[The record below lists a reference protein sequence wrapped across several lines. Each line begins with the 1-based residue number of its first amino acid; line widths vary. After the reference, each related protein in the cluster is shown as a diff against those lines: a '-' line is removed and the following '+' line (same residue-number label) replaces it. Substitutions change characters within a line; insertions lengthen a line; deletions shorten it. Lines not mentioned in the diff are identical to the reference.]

1 MVSAIERLFFIVAL
15 CSLLFSKINT
25 SQEVLLVDKIR
36 VAVFASGSGTNLQ
49 AIIDADIQ
57 TIQIVLVFTNNP
69 VAYAIERAKNHNIP
83 VEVLDHKNYQ
93 TREEYEERIIEVL
106 DPYKPDLIA
115 LAGFMRI
122 LSPVLVRA
130 YKDKIINIHP
140 ALLPSFP
147 GINSAKQALEYGVK
161 YTGVTVH
168 FVDEGVD
175 TGPIILQ
182 SVVPIEDGDT
192 EDTLLHKIHEVEHR
206 IYPKAIELVSSG
218 EIEVIGRRVLNKS

>member
-1 MVSAIERLFFIVAL
+1 MG
-15 CSLLFSKINT
+15 KM
-25 SQEVLLVDKIR
+25 R

-57 TIQIVLVFTNNP
+57 TIEIAVVFTNNP
-69 VAYAIERAKNHNIP
+69 DAYAIERAKKHNIQ
-83 VEVLDHKNYQ
+83 VEIIDHKNYK
-93 TREEYEERIIEVL
+93 TREEYEKHIIKVL
-106 DPYKPDLIA
+106 GPYKLNLIV

-122 LSPVLVRA
+122 LSTVFVRA
-130 YKDKIINIHP
+130 YKNKIVNIHP

-147 GINSAKQALEYGVK
+147 GINAGRQALEYGVK

-182 SVVPIEDGDT
+182 SVVEIKDEDT
-192 EDTLLHKIHEVEHR
+192 EDTLLEKIHEVEHR
-206 IYPKAIELVSSG
+206 IYPKAIELISSG
-218 EIEVIGRRVLNKS
+218 EIEVIGRRVIKKS

>member
-1 MVSAIERLFFIVAL
+1 M
-15 CSLLFSKINT
+15 
-25 SQEVLLVDKIR
+25 R

-57 TIQIVLVFTNNP
+57 TIEIAVVFTNNP
-69 VAYAIERAKNHNIP
+69 DAYAIERAKKHNIQ
-83 VEVLDHKNYQ
+83 VEIIDHKNYK
-93 TREEYEERIIEVL
+93 TREEYEKHIIDVL
-106 DPYKPDLIA
+106 DPYKLNLIV

-122 LSPVLVRA
+122 LSTVFVRA
-130 YKDKIINIHP
+130 YKNKIVNIHP

-147 GINSAKQALEYGVK
+147 GINAVRQALEYGVK

-182 SVVPIEDGDT
+182 SVVEIEDEDT
-192 EDTLLHKIHEVEHR
+192 EDTLLEKIHEVEHR
-206 IYPKAIELVSSG
+206 IYPKAIELISSG
-218 EIEVIGRRVLNKS
+218 EIEVIGRRVIKKS

>member
-1 MVSAIERLFFIVAL
+1 M
-15 CSLLFSKINT
+15 
-25 SQEVLLVDKIR
+25 DKMR

-57 TIQIVLVFTNNP
+57 TIEIAVVFTNNP
-69 VAYAIERAKNHNIP
+69 DAYAIERAKKHNIQ
-83 VEVLDHKNYQ
+83 VEIIDHKNYK
-93 TREEYEERIIEVL
+93 TREEYEKHIIEVL
-106 DPYKPDLIA
+106 YPYKLNLIV

-122 LSPVLVRA
+122 LSTVFVRA
-130 YKDKIINIHP
+130 YKNKIVNIHP

-147 GINSAKQALEYGVK
+147 GINAVRQALEYGVK

-182 SVVPIEDGDT
+182 SVVEIEDEDT
-192 EDTLLHKIHEVEHR
+192 EDTLLEKIHEVEHR
-206 IYPKAIELVSSG
+206 IYPKAIELISSG
-218 EIEVIGRRVLNKS
+218 EIEVIGRRVIKKS

>member
-1 MVSAIERLFFIVAL
+1 VGKM
-15 CSLLFSKINT
+15 
-25 SQEVLLVDKIR
+25 R

-57 TIQIVLVFTNNP
+57 TIEIAVVFTNNP
-69 VAYAIERAKNHNIP
+69 DAYAIERAKKHNIQ
-83 VEVLDHKNYQ
+83 VEIIDHKNYK
-93 TREEYEERIIEVL
+93 TREEYEKHIIEVL
-106 DPYKPDLIA
+106 DPYKLNLIV

-122 LSPVLVRA
+122 FSTVFVRA
-130 YKDKIINIHP
+130 YKNKIVNIHP

-147 GINSAKQALEYGVK
+147 GINAGRQALEYGVK

-182 SVVPIEDGDT
+182 SVVEIEDEDT
-192 EDTLLHKIHEVEHR
+192 EDTLLEKIHEVEHR
-206 IYPKAIELVSSG
+206 IYPKAIELISSG
-218 EIEVIGRRVLNKS
+218 EIEVIGRRVIKKS

>member
-1 MVSAIERLFFIVAL
+1 
-15 CSLLFSKINT
+15 
-25 SQEVLLVDKIR
+25 VDKMR

-49 AIIDADIQ
+49 AIIDAEIQ
-57 TIQIVLVFTNNP
+57 TIEIALVFSNNP
-69 VAYAIERAKNHNIP
+69 DSYALMRAKNHNVP
-83 VEVLDHKNYQ
+83 VEVIDHKNYK
-93 TREEYEERIIEVL
+93 TREEYEKHIIKTLE
-106 DPYKPDLIA
+106 PYNLDLIV

-122 LSPVLVRA
+122 LSKVFVGA

-182 SVVPIEDGDT
+182 SIVEIEDEDT
-192 EDTLLHKIHEVEHR
+192 EDKLLHKIHEVEHL

-218 EIEVIGRRVLNKS
+218 EIEVIGRRVVKKS

>member
-1 MVSAIERLFFIVAL
+1 MG
-15 CSLLFSKINT
+15 KM
-25 SQEVLLVDKIR
+25 R

-57 TIQIVLVFTNNP
+57 TIEIAVVFTNNP
-69 VAYAIERAKNHNIP
+69 DAYAIERAKKHNIQ
-83 VEVLDHKNYQ
+83 VEIIDHKNYK
-93 TREEYEERIIEVL
+93 TREEYEKHIIEVL
-106 DPYKPDLIA
+106 YPYKLNLIV

-122 LSPVLVRA
+122 LSTVFVRA
-130 YKDKIINIHP
+130 YKNKIVNIHP

-147 GINSAKQALEYGVK
+147 GINAGRRALEYGVK

-182 SVVPIEDGDT
+182 SVVEIEDEDT
-192 EDTLLHKIHEVEHR
+192 EDTLLEKIHEVEHR
-206 IYPKAIELVSSG
+206 IYPKAIELISSG
-218 EIEVIGRRVLNKS
+218 EIEVIGRRVIKKS

>member
-1 MVSAIERLFFIVAL
+1 MG
-15 CSLLFSKINT
+15 KM
-25 SQEVLLVDKIR
+25 R

-57 TIQIVLVFTNNP
+57 TIEIAVVFTNNP
-69 VAYAIERAKNHNIP
+69 DAYAIERAKKHNIQ
-83 VEVLDHKNYQ
+83 VEIIDHKNYK
-93 TREEYEERIIEVL
+93 TREEYEKHIIEVL
-106 DPYKPDLIA
+106 DPYKLNLIV

-122 LSPVLVRA
+122 LSTVFVRA
-130 YKDKIINIHP
+130 YKNKIVNIHP

-147 GINSAKQALEYGVK
+147 GINAGRQALEYGVK

-182 SVVPIEDGDT
+182 SVVEIKDEDT
-192 EDTLLHKIHEVEHR
+192 EDTLLEKIHEVEHR
-206 IYPKAIELVSSG
+206 IYPKAIELISSG
-218 EIEVIGRRVLNKS
+218 EIEVIGRRVIKKS

>member
-1 MVSAIERLFFIVAL
+1 MG
-15 CSLLFSKINT
+15 KM
-25 SQEVLLVDKIR
+25 R

-57 TIQIVLVFTNNP
+57 TIEIAVVFTNNP
-69 VAYAIERAKNHNIP
+69 DAYAIERAKKHNIQ
-83 VEVLDHKNYQ
+83 VEIIDHKNYK
-93 TREEYEERIIEVL
+93 TREEYEKHIIEVL
-106 DPYKPDLIA
+106 DPYKLNLIA

-122 LSPVLVRA
+122 LSTVFVRA
-130 YKDKIINIHP
+130 YKNKIVNIHP

-147 GINSAKQALEYGVK
+147 GINAGRQALEYGVK

-182 SVVPIEDGDT
+182 SVVEIEDEDT
-192 EDTLLHKIHEVEHR
+192 EDTLLEKIHEVEHR
-206 IYPKAIELVSSG
+206 IYPKAIELISSG
-218 EIEVIGRRVLNKS
+218 EIEIIGRRVIKKS

>member
-1 MVSAIERLFFIVAL
+1 M
-15 CSLLFSKINT
+15 
-25 SQEVLLVDKIR
+25 DKMR

-49 AIIDADIQ
+49 AIIDAEIQ

-69 VAYAIERAKNHNIP
+69 EAYAIERAKNHNIP
-83 VEVLDHKNYQ
+83 VEVIDHKNYK
-93 TREEYEERIIEVL
+93 TREEYEKHIIKTLE
-106 DPYKPDLIA
+106 PYNLDLIV

-122 LSPVLVRA
+122 LSKVFVGA

-182 SVVPIEDGDT
+182 SIVEIEDGDT
-192 EDTLLHKIHEVEHR
+192 EDKLLHKIHEVEHL

-218 EIEVIGRRVLNKS
+218 EIEVIGRRVVKKS

>member
-1 MVSAIERLFFIVAL
+1 M
-15 CSLLFSKINT
+15 
-25 SQEVLLVDKIR
+25 R

-49 AIIDADIQ
+49 AIIDAEIQ

-69 VAYAIERAKNHNIP
+69 EAYAIERAKNHNIP
-83 VEVLDHKNYQ
+83 VEVIDHKNYK
-93 TREEYEERIIEVL
+93 TREEYEKHIIKTLE
-106 DPYKPDLIA
+106 PYNLDLIV

-122 LSPVLVRA
+122 LSKVFVGA

-182 SVVPIEDGDT
+182 SIVEIEDGDT
-192 EDTLLHKIHEVEHR
+192 EDKLLHKIHEVEHL

-218 EIEVIGRRVLNKS
+218 EIEVIGRRVVKKS

>member
-1 MVSAIERLFFIVAL
+1 MG
-15 CSLLFSKINT
+15 KM
-25 SQEVLLVDKIR
+25 R

-57 TIQIVLVFTNNP
+57 TIEIAVVFTNNP
-69 VAYAIERAKNHNIP
+69 DAYAIERAKKHNIQ
-83 VEVLDHKNYQ
+83 VEIIDHKNYK
-93 TREEYEERIIEVL
+93 TREEYEKHIIEVL
-106 DPYKPDLIA
+106 DPYKLNLIV

-122 LSPVLVRA
+122 LSTVFVRA
-130 YKDKIINIHP
+130 YKNKIVNIHP

-147 GINSAKQALEYGVK
+147 GINAGRQALEYGVK

-182 SVVPIEDGDT
+182 SVVEIEDEDT
-192 EDTLLHKIHEVEHR
+192 EDTLLEKIHEVEHR
-206 IYPKAIELVSSG
+206 IYPKAIELISSG
-218 EIEVIGRRVLNKS
+218 EIEVIGRRVIKKS

>member
-1 MVSAIERLFFIVAL
+1 MG
-15 CSLLFSKINT
+15 KM
-25 SQEVLLVDKIR
+25 R

-57 TIQIVLVFTNNP
+57 TIEIAVVFTNNP
-69 VAYAIERAKNHNIP
+69 DAYAIERAKKHNIQ
-83 VEVLDHKNYQ
+83 VEIIDHKNYK
-93 TREEYEERIIEVL
+93 TREEYEKHIIDVL
-106 DPYKPDLIA
+106 DPYKLNLIA

-122 LSPVLVRA
+122 LSAVFVRA
-130 YKDKIINIHP
+130 YKNKIVNIHP

-147 GINSAKQALEYGVK
+147 GINAVRQALEYGVK

-182 SVVPIEDGDT
+182 SVVEIEDEDT
-192 EDTLLHKIHEVEHR
+192 EDTLLEKIHEVEHR
-206 IYPKAIELVSSG
+206 IYPKAIELISSG
-218 EIEVIGRRVLNKS
+218 EIEVIGRRVIKKS

>member
-1 MVSAIERLFFIVAL
+1 M
-15 CSLLFSKINT
+15 
-25 SQEVLLVDKIR
+25 R

-57 TIQIVLVFTNNP
+57 TIEIAVVFTNNP
-69 VAYAIERAKNHNIP
+69 DAYAIERAKKHNIQ
-83 VEVLDHKNYQ
+83 VEIIDHKNYK
-93 TREEYEERIIEVL
+93 TREEYEKHIIKVL
-106 DPYKPDLIA
+106 GPYKLNLIV

-122 LSPVLVRA
+122 LSTVFVRA
-130 YKDKIINIHP
+130 YKNKIVNIHP

-147 GINSAKQALEYGVK
+147 GINAGRRALEYGVK

-182 SVVPIEDGDT
+182 SVVEIKDEDT
-192 EDTLLHKIHEVEHR
+192 EDTLLEKIHEVEHR
-206 IYPKAIELVSSG
+206 IYPKAIELISSG
-218 EIEVIGRRVLNKS
+218 EIEVIGRRVIKKS

>member
-1 MVSAIERLFFIVAL
+1 MG
-15 CSLLFSKINT
+15 KM
-25 SQEVLLVDKIR
+25 R

-57 TIQIVLVFTNNP
+57 TIEIAVVFTNNP
-69 VAYAIERAKNHNIP
+69 DAYAIERAKKHNIQ
-83 VEVLDHKNYQ
+83 VEIIDHKNYK
-93 TREEYEERIIEVL
+93 TREEYEKHIIEVL
-106 DPYKPDLIA
+106 DPYKLNLIV

-122 LSPVLVRA
+122 LSTVFVRA
-130 YKDKIINIHP
+130 YKNKIVNIHP

-147 GINSAKQALEYGVK
+147 GINAVRQALEYGVK

-182 SVVPIEDGDT
+182 SVVEIEDEDT
-192 EDTLLHKIHEVEHR
+192 EDTLLEKIHEVEHR
-206 IYPKAIELVSSG
+206 IYPKAIELISSG
-218 EIEVIGRRVLNKS
+218 EIEVIGRRVIKKS

>member
-1 MVSAIERLFFIVAL
+1 MG
-15 CSLLFSKINT
+15 KM
-25 SQEVLLVDKIR
+25 R

-57 TIQIVLVFTNNP
+57 TIEIAVVFTNNP
-69 VAYAIERAKNHNIP
+69 DAYAIERAKKHNIQ
-83 VEVLDHKNYQ
+83 VEIIDHKNYK
-93 TREEYEERIIEVL
+93 TREEYEKHIIDVL
-106 DPYKPDLIA
+106 DPYKLNLIV

-122 LSPVLVRA
+122 LSTVFVRA
-130 YKDKIINIHP
+130 YKNKIDNIHP

-147 GINSAKQALEYGVK
+147 GINAVRQALEYGVK

-182 SVVPIEDGDT
+182 SVVEIEDEDT
-192 EDTLLHKIHEVEHR
+192 EDMLLEKIHEVEHR
-206 IYPKAIELVSSG
+206 IYPKAIELISSG
-218 EIEVIGRRVLNKS
+218 EIEVIGRRVIKKS

>member
-1 MVSAIERLFFIVAL
+1 M
-15 CSLLFSKINT
+15 
-25 SQEVLLVDKIR
+25 R

-57 TIQIVLVFTNNP
+57 TIEIAVVFTNNP
-69 VAYAIERAKNHNIP
+69 DAYAIERAKKHNIQ
-83 VEVLDHKNYQ
+83 VEIIENKNYK
-93 TREEYEERIIEVL
+93 TREEYEKHIIEVL
-106 DPYKPDLIA
+106 DPYKLNLIV

-122 LSPVLVRA
+122 LSTVFVRA
-130 YKDKIINIHP
+130 YKNKIVNIHP

-147 GINSAKQALEYGVK
+147 GINAGRQALEYGVK

-182 SVVPIEDGDT
+182 SVVEIEDEDT
-192 EDTLLHKIHEVEHR
+192 EDTLLEKIHEVEHR
-206 IYPKAIELVSSG
+206 IYPKAIELISSG
-218 EIEVIGRRVLNKS
+218 EIEVIGRRVIKKS

>member
-1 MVSAIERLFFIVAL
+1 MG
-15 CSLLFSKINT
+15 KM
-25 SQEVLLVDKIR
+25 R

-57 TIQIVLVFTNNP
+57 TIEIAVVFTNNP
-69 VAYAIERAKNHNIP
+69 DAYAIERAKKHNIQ
-83 VEVLDHKNYQ
+83 VEIIDHKNYK
-93 TREEYEERIIEVL
+93 TREEYEKHIIEVL
-106 DPYKPDLIA
+106 DPYKLNLIA

-122 LSPVLVRA
+122 LSTVFVRA
-130 YKDKIINIHP
+130 YKNKIVNIHP

-147 GINSAKQALEYGVK
+147 GINAGRQALEYGVK

-182 SVVPIEDGDT
+182 SVVEIEDEDT
-192 EDTLLHKIHEVEHR
+192 EDTLLEKIHEVEHR
-206 IYPKAIELVSSG
+206 IYPKAIELISSG
-218 EIEVIGRRVLNKS
+218 EIEAIGRRVIKKS

>member
-1 MVSAIERLFFIVAL
+1 MG
-15 CSLLFSKINT
+15 KM
-25 SQEVLLVDKIR
+25 R

-57 TIQIVLVFTNNP
+57 TIEIAVVFTNNP
-69 VAYAIERAKNHNIP
+69 DAYAIERAKKHNIQ
-83 VEVLDHKNYQ
+83 VEIIDHKNYK
-93 TREEYEERIIEVL
+93 TREEYEKHIIEVL
-106 DPYKPDLIA
+106 DPYKLNLIV

-122 LSPVLVRA
+122 LSTVFVRA
-130 YKDKIINIHP
+130 YKNKIVNIHP

-147 GINSAKQALEYGVK
+147 GINAGRQALEYGVK

-182 SVVPIEDGDT
+182 SVVEIEDEDT
-192 EDTLLHKIHEVEHR
+192 EDTLLEKIHEVEHR
-206 IYPKAIELVSSG
+206 IYPKAIELISSG
-218 EIEVIGRRVLNKS
+218 EIEIIGRRVIKKS

>member
-1 MVSAIERLFFIVAL
+1 MG
-15 CSLLFSKINT
+15 KM
-25 SQEVLLVDKIR
+25 R

-57 TIQIVLVFTNNP
+57 TIEIAVVFTNNP
-69 VAYAIERAKNHNIP
+69 NAYAIERAKKHNIP
-83 VEVLDHKNYQ
+83 VEIIDHKNYK
-93 TREEYEERIIEVL
+93 TREEYEKHIIEVL
-106 DPYKPDLIA
+106 DPYKLNLIV

-122 LSPVLVRA
+122 LSTVFVRA
-130 YKDKIINIHP
+130 YKNKIVNIHP

-147 GINSAKQALEYGVK
+147 GINAGRQALEYGVK

-182 SVVPIEDGDT
+182 SVVEIKDEDT
-192 EDTLLHKIHEVEHR
+192 EDTLLEKIHEVEHR
-206 IYPKAIELVSSG
+206 IYPKAIELISSG
-218 EIEVIGRRVLNKS
+218 EIEVIGRRVIKKS

>member
-1 MVSAIERLFFIVAL
+1 MG
-15 CSLLFSKINT
+15 KM
-25 SQEVLLVDKIR
+25 R

-57 TIQIVLVFTNNP
+57 TIEIAVVFTNNP
-69 VAYAIERAKNHNIP
+69 DAYAIERAKKHNIP
-83 VEVLDHKNYQ
+83 VEIIDHKNYK
-93 TREEYEERIIEVL
+93 TREEYEKHIIEAL
-106 DPYKPDLIA
+106 DPYKLNLIV

-122 LSPVLVRA
+122 FSTVFVRA
-130 YKDKIINIHP
+130 YKNKIVNIHP

-147 GINSAKQALEYGVK
+147 GINAGRQALEYGVK

-182 SVVPIEDGDT
+182 SVVEIEDEDT
-192 EDTLLHKIHEVEHR
+192 EDTLLEKIHEVEHR
-206 IYPKAIELVSSG
+206 IYPKAIELISSG
-218 EIEVIGRRVLNKS
+218 EIEVIGRRVIKKS

>member
-1 MVSAIERLFFIVAL
+1 MG
-15 CSLLFSKINT
+15 KM
-25 SQEVLLVDKIR
+25 R

-57 TIQIVLVFTNNP
+57 TIEIAVVFTNNP
-69 VAYAIERAKNHNIP
+69 DAYAIERAKKHNIQ
-83 VEVLDHKNYQ
+83 VEIIDHKNYK
-93 TREEYEERIIEVL
+93 TREEYEKHIIDVL
-106 DPYKPDLIA
+106 DPYKLNLIV

-122 LSPVLVRA
+122 LSTVFVRA
-130 YKDKIINIHP
+130 YKNKIVNIHP

-147 GINSAKQALEYGVK
+147 GINAVRQALEYGVK

-182 SVVPIEDGDT
+182 SVVEIEDEDT
-192 EDTLLHKIHEVEHR
+192 EDTLLEKIHEVEHR
-206 IYPKAIELVSSG
+206 IYPKALELISSG
-218 EIEVIGRRVLNKS
+218 EIEVIGRRVIKKS

>member
-1 MVSAIERLFFIVAL
+1 M
-15 CSLLFSKINT
+15 
-25 SQEVLLVDKIR
+25 DKMR

-57 TIQIVLVFTNNP
+57 TIEIAVVFTNNP
-69 VAYAIERAKNHNIP
+69 DAYAIERAKKHNIQ
-83 VEVLDHKNYQ
+83 VEIIDHKNYK
-93 TREEYEERIIEVL
+93 TREEYEKHIIDVL
-106 DPYKPDLIA
+106 DPYKLNLIV

-122 LSPVLVRA
+122 LSTVFVRA
-130 YKDKIINIHP
+130 YKNKIVNIHP

-147 GINSAKQALEYGVK
+147 GINAVRQALEYGVK

-182 SVVPIEDGDT
+182 SVVEIEDEDT
-192 EDTLLHKIHEVEHR
+192 EDTLLEKIHEVEHR
-206 IYPKAIELVSSG
+206 IYPKAIELISSG
-218 EIEVIGRRVLNKS
+218 EIEVIGRRVIKKS

>member
-1 MVSAIERLFFIVAL
+1 MG
-15 CSLLFSKINT
+15 KM
-25 SQEVLLVDKIR
+25 R

-57 TIQIVLVFTNNP
+57 TIEIAVVFTNNP
-69 VAYAIERAKNHNIP
+69 DAYAIERAKKHNIQ
-83 VEVLDHKNYQ
+83 VEIIDHKNYK
-93 TREEYEERIIEVL
+93 TREEYEKHIIDVL
-106 DPYKPDLIA
+106 DPYKLNLIV

-122 LSPVLVRA
+122 LSTVFVRA
-130 YKDKIINIHP
+130 YKNKIVNIHP

-147 GINSAKQALEYGVK
+147 GINAVRQALEYGVK

-182 SVVPIEDGDT
+182 SVVEIEDEDT
-192 EDTLLHKIHEVEHR
+192 EDTLLEKIHEVEHR
-206 IYPKAIELVSSG
+206 IYPKAIELISSG
-218 EIEVIGRRVLNKS
+218 EIEIIGRRVIKKS

>member
-1 MVSAIERLFFIVAL
+1 MG
-15 CSLLFSKINT
+15 KM
-25 SQEVLLVDKIR
+25 R

-57 TIQIVLVFTNNP
+57 TIEIAVVFTNNP
-69 VAYAIERAKNHNIP
+69 DAYAIERAKKHNIQ
-83 VEVLDHKNYQ
+83 VEIIDHKNYK
-93 TREEYEERIIEVL
+93 TREEYEKHIIKVL
-106 DPYKPDLIA
+106 GPYKLNLIV

-122 LSPVLVRA
+122 LSTVFVRA
-130 YKDKIINIHP
+130 YKNKIVNIHP

-147 GINSAKQALEYGVK
+147 GINAVRQALEYGVK

-182 SVVPIEDGDT
+182 SVVEIEDEDT
-192 EDTLLHKIHEVEHR
+192 EDTLLEKIHEVEHR
-206 IYPKAIELVSSG
+206 IYPKAIELISSG
-218 EIEVIGRRVLNKS
+218 EIEVIGRRVIKKS

>member
-1 MVSAIERLFFIVAL
+1 VGKM
-15 CSLLFSKINT
+15 
-25 SQEVLLVDKIR
+25 R

-57 TIQIVLVFTNNP
+57 TIEIAVVFTNNP
-69 VAYAIERAKNHNIP
+69 DAYAIERAKKHNIQ
-83 VEVLDHKNYQ
+83 VEIIDHKNYK
-93 TREEYEERIIEVL
+93 TREEYEKHIIEVL
-106 DPYKPDLIA
+106 DPYKLNLIV

-122 LSPVLVRA
+122 LSTVFVRA
-130 YKDKIINIHP
+130 YKNKIVNIHP

-147 GINSAKQALEYGVK
+147 GINAGRQALEYGVK

-182 SVVPIEDGDT
+182 SVVEIKDEDT
-192 EDTLLHKIHEVEHR
+192 EDTLLEKIHEVEHR
-206 IYPKAIELVSSG
+206 IYPKAIELISSG
-218 EIEVIGRRVLNKS
+218 EIEVIGRRVIKKS

>member
-1 MVSAIERLFFIVAL
+1 MG
-15 CSLLFSKINT
+15 KM
-25 SQEVLLVDKIR
+25 R

-57 TIQIVLVFTNNP
+57 TIEIAVVFTNNP
-69 VAYAIERAKNHNIP
+69 DAYAIERAKKHNIQ
-83 VEVLDHKNYQ
+83 VEIIDHKNYK
-93 TREEYEERIIEVL
+93 TREEYEKHIIKVL
-106 DPYKPDLIA
+106 GPYKLNLIV

-122 LSPVLVRA
+122 LSTVFVRA
-130 YKDKIINIHP
+130 YKNKIVNIHP

-147 GINSAKQALEYGVK
+147 GINAGRRALEYGVK

-182 SVVPIEDGDT
+182 SVVEIKDEDT
-192 EDTLLHKIHEVEHR
+192 EDTLLEKIHEVEHR
-206 IYPKAIELVSSG
+206 IYPKAIELISSG
-218 EIEVIGRRVLNKS
+218 EIEVIGRRVIKKS

>member
-1 MVSAIERLFFIVAL
+1 MG
-15 CSLLFSKINT
+15 KM
-25 SQEVLLVDKIR
+25 R

-57 TIQIVLVFTNNP
+57 TIEIAVVFTNNP
-69 VAYAIERAKNHNIP
+69 DAYAIERAKKHNIQ
-83 VEVLDHKNYQ
+83 VEIIDHKNYK
-93 TREEYEERIIEVL
+93 TREEYEKHIIEVL
-106 DPYKPDLIA
+106 DPYKLNLIV

-122 LSPVLVRA
+122 LSAVFVRA
-130 YKDKIINIHP
+130 YKNKIVNIHP

-147 GINSAKQALEYGVK
+147 GINAVKQALEYGVK

-182 SVVPIEDGDT
+182 SVVEIEDEDT
-192 EDTLLHKIHEVEHR
+192 EDTLLEKIHEVEHR
-206 IYPKAIELVSSG
+206 IYPKAIELISSG
-218 EIEVIGRRVLNKS
+218 EIEVIGRRVIKKS

>member
-1 MVSAIERLFFIVAL
+1 M
-15 CSLLFSKINT
+15 
-25 SQEVLLVDKIR
+25 R

-57 TIQIVLVFTNNP
+57 TIEIAVVFTNNP
-69 VAYAIERAKNHNIP
+69 DAYAIERAKKHNIQ
-83 VEVLDHKNYQ
+83 VEIIDHKNYK
-93 TREEYEERIIEVL
+93 TREEYEKHIIDVL
-106 DPYKPDLIA
+106 DPYKLNLIV

-122 LSPVLVRA
+122 LSTVFVRA
-130 YKDKIINIHP
+130 YKNKIVNIHP

-147 GINSAKQALEYGVK
+147 GINAGRQALEYGVK

-182 SVVPIEDGDT
+182 SVVEIEDEDT
-192 EDTLLHKIHEVEHR
+192 EDTLLEKIHEVEHR
-206 IYPKAIELVSSG
+206 IYPKAIELISSG
-218 EIEVIGRRVLNKS
+218 EIEVIGRRVIKKS

>member
-1 MVSAIERLFFIVAL
+1 MG
-15 CSLLFSKINT
+15 KM
-25 SQEVLLVDKIR
+25 R

-57 TIQIVLVFTNNP
+57 TIEIAVVFTNNP
-69 VAYAIERAKNHNIP
+69 DAYAIERAKKHNIQ
-83 VEVLDHKNYQ
+83 VEIIDHKNYK
-93 TREEYEERIIEVL
+93 TREEYEKHIIEAL
-106 DPYKPDLIA
+106 DPYKLNLIV

-122 LSPVLVRA
+122 LSTVFVRA
-130 YKDKIINIHP
+130 YKNKIVNIHP

-147 GINSAKQALEYGVK
+147 GINAGRRALEYGVK

-182 SVVPIEDGDT
+182 SVVEIKDEDT
-192 EDTLLHKIHEVEHR
+192 EDTLLEKIHEVEHR
-206 IYPKAIELVSSG
+206 IYPKAIELISSG
-218 EIEVIGRRVLNKS
+218 EIEVIGRRVIKKS

>member
-1 MVSAIERLFFIVAL
+1 MG
-15 CSLLFSKINT
+15 KM
-25 SQEVLLVDKIR
+25 R

-57 TIQIVLVFTNNP
+57 TIEIAVVFTNNP
-69 VAYAIERAKNHNIP
+69 DAYAIERAKKHNIQ
-83 VEVLDHKNYQ
+83 VEIIDHKNYK
-93 TREEYEERIIEVL
+93 TREEYEKHIIEVL
-106 DPYKPDLIA
+106 DPYKLNLIA

-122 LSPVLVRA
+122 LSTVFVRA
-130 YKDKIINIHP
+130 YKNKIVNIHP

-147 GINSAKQALEYGVK
+147 GINAGRQALEYGVK

-182 SVVPIEDGDT
+182 SVVEIEDEDT
-192 EDTLLHKIHEVEHR
+192 EDTLLEKIHEVEHR
-206 IYPKAIELVSSG
+206 IYPKAIELISSG
-218 EIEVIGRRVLNKS
+218 EIEVIGRRVIKKS

>member
-1 MVSAIERLFFIVAL
+1 M
-15 CSLLFSKINT
+15 
-25 SQEVLLVDKIR
+25 DKMR

-49 AIIDADIQ
+49 AIIDAEIQ
-57 TIQIVLVFTNNP
+57 TIQIGLVFTNNP
-69 VAYAIERAKNHNIP
+69 DAYAIERAKNNNIP
-83 VEVLDHKNYQ
+83 VEVIDHKNYK
-93 TREEYEERIIEVL
+93 TREEYEKHIIKTLE
-106 DPYKPDLIA
+106 PYNLDLIV

-122 LSPVLVRA
+122 LSPVFVRA
-130 YKDKIINIHP
+130 YMDKIINIHP

-182 SVVPIEDGDT
+182 SIVEIEDGDT
-192 EDTLLHKIHEVEHR
+192 EDTLLQKIHEVEHL

-218 EIEVIGRRVLNKS
+218 EIEVIGRRVVKKS

>member
-1 MVSAIERLFFIVAL
+1 MG
-15 CSLLFSKINT
+15 KM
-25 SQEVLLVDKIR
+25 R

-57 TIQIVLVFTNNP
+57 TIEIAVVFTNNP
-69 VAYAIERAKNHNIP
+69 DAYAIERAKKHNIQ
-83 VEVLDHKNYQ
+83 VEIIDHKNYK
-93 TREEYEERIIEVL
+93 TREEYEKHIIKVL
-106 DPYKPDLIA
+106 GPYKLNLIV

-122 LSPVLVRA
+122 LSTVFVRA
-130 YKDKIINIHP
+130 YKNKIVNIHP

-147 GINSAKQALEYGVK
+147 GINAVKQALEYGVK

-182 SVVPIEDGDT
+182 SVVEIKDEDT
-192 EDTLLHKIHEVEHR
+192 EDTLLEKIHEVEHR
-206 IYPKAIELVSSG
+206 IYPKAIELISSG
-218 EIEVIGRRVLNKS
+218 EIEVIGRRVIKKS